1 MIKTDALII
10 GGSAA
15 GLVAGITIRRHY
27 PDAKITLVRK
37 EEQVLIPCGI
47 PYIFGT
53 VGSTDNNLI
62 PDAALSK
69 NGIDLIVDEVTS
81 IDREAK
87 TVATA
92 GGETIGYEKLFLGT
106 GSTPLVPPL
115 PGVDLEGVFSIKKDV
130 PYLNN
135 LLAALDKAQ
144 DVVVIGGGF
153 IGLEMADECKKRGLN
168 VTVVEMLPHCLF
180 LVFDEHICMRMEEAL
195 AERGI
200 KVMTNNQA
208 MAILGDGKVK
218 GVKLSSGEEL
228 EADVVIFGIGVRPN
242 VKLAQDAGLK
252 IGERRDIWVDR
263 YMRTSDDDIFAAG
276 DCAGKTDFIT
286 NRPSGLRLASI
297 ATTEARIAGANFRE
311 LRRESVGAIGVFSTK
326 VGNLAMGMAGMR
338 AKAARDAGLDVVVGT
353 AETINRHPGG
363 MPGAAKMRVDLV
375 FHKWSCRLIG
385 GQVSGGD
392 SVGEFVNVIATAIA
406 AGATADEI
414 ATFQVGTH
422 PALTASPIAY
432 PLVNAAE
439 MALKQMR

>member
-15 GLVAGITIRRHY
+15 GLVAGITVRRHY

-37 EEQVLIPCGI
+37 EQQVMIPCGI

-53 VGSTDNNLI
+53 VGSTDNNLV
-62 PDAALSK
+62 PDAVLSK

-106 GSTPLVPPL
+106 GSMPLVPPL

-130 PYLNN
+130 PYLNS
-135 LLAALDKAQ
+135 LLAALDEAK

-153 IGLEMADECKKRGLN
+153 IGLEMADECKKRDLN

-180 LVFDEHICMRMEEAL
+180 LVFDEHICVRMEEVL

-208 MAILGDGKVK
+208 TAILGDGKVE
-218 GVKLSSGEEL
+218 GVKLGSGEEL
-228 EADVVIFGIGVRPN
+228 KADVVIFGIGVRPN

-252 IGERRDIWVDR
+252 MGERRDVWVDR
-263 YMRTSDDDIFAAG
+263 YMRTSDDDIFAVG
-276 DCAGKTDFIT
+276 DCAGKIDFIT
-286 NRPSGLRLASI
+286 NRPSADSEGIVVAQSI
-297 ATTEARIAGANFRE
+297 DRPR
-311 LRRESVGAIGVFSTK
+311 
-326 VGNLAMGMAGMR
+326 
-338 AKAARDAGLDVVVGT
+338 
-353 AETINRHPGG
+353 
-363 MPGAAKMRVDLV
+363 
-375 FHKWSCRLIG
+375 
-385 GQVSGGD
+385 
-392 SVGEFVNVIATAIA
+392 
-406 AGATADEI
+406 
-414 ATFQVGTH
+414 
-422 PALTASPIAY
+422 
-432 PLVNAAE
+432 
-439 MALKQMR
+439 

>member
-15 GLVAGITIRRHY
+15 GLTTGITIRRHY
-27 PDAKITLVRK
+27 PGAKITLVRK
-37 EEQVLIPCGI
+37 EQRVLIPCGI

-62 PDAALSK
+62 PDTPLSQ
-69 NGIDLIVDEVTS
+69 NNIDLIVDEVTS

-87 TVATA
+87 TIATA
-92 GGETIGYEKLFLGT
+92 GGETIGYEKLFLST
-106 GSTPLVPPL
+106 GSMPLVPPL

-130 PYLNN
+130 PYLNS
-135 LLAALDKAQ
+135 LLAALDEAK

-168 VTVVEMLPHCLF
+168 VTVVELLPHCLF
-180 LVFDEHICMRMEEAL
+180 LVFDEHICIRMEEVL

-200 KVMTNNQA
+200 KVMTNNEA

-218 GVKLSSGEEL
+218 GVKLDSGEEL
-228 EADVVIFGIGVRPN
+228 KADVVIFGIGVRPN

-252 IGERRDIWVDR
+252 MGERRDIWVDC
-263 YMRTSDDDIFAAG
+263 YMRTSDDNIFAVG

-286 NRPSGLRLASI
+286 NKPSALRLASI
-297 ATTEARIAGANFRE
+297 ATIEARIAGANFGE
-311 LRRESVGAIGVFSTK
+311 LRRENVGAVGVFSTK
-326 VGNLAMGMAGMR
+326 IGGLSLGMAGMR
-338 AKAARDAGLDVVVGT
+338 AKTAQEAGLDVVVGT
-353 AETINRHPGG
+353 AETVNRHPGG

-392 SVGEFVNVIATAIA
+392 SVGEFVNIVAAAIA
-406 AGATADEI
+406 AGATADEV
-414 ATFQVGTH
+414 ATFQMGTH
-422 PALTASPIAY
+422 PALTASCIAY

-439 MALKQMR
+439 LALKQMR